1 MEATSDGSRSRTR
14 ARTTGLLINFAAF
27 QIGWFACVLGAA
39 HALPWA
45 GAGIALAIVAWH
57 LARARRPRAELA
69 LVLVAAGTGALWD
82 SGLAALGWIRFASG
96 VLVEGTA
103 PYWIVAMWM
112 LFATTLNVS
121 LAWLKRRT
129 ALAVLFGALGGP
141 LAYLGGAKLGAVTLV
156 AQGPALAALA
166 LGWAVIT
173 PLLLEVAR
181 RFDGFTPEH
190 GLRAESAHA

>member
-1 MEATSDGSRSRTR
+1 MSSRGTMPIL
-14 ARTTGLLINFAAF
+14 ANFAAF

-45 GAGIALAIVAWH
+45 GAGIALAIVALH
-57 LARARRPRAELA
+57 LARAGRPRAELA
-69 LVLVAAGTGALWD
+69 LVLIAAGIGALWD

-121 LAWLKRRT
+121 LAWLKRRM

-156 AQGPALAALA
+156 AQGPALVALA

-190 GLRAESAHA
+190 GLRAEAAHA

>member
-1 MEATSDGSRSRTR
+1 MSNAR
-14 ARTTGLLINFAAF
+14 AIAVFANFAAF

-39 HALPWA
+39 HGLPWA
-45 GAGIALAIVAWH
+45 GTGIAIAIVAWH
-57 LARARRPRAELA
+57 VARSARPRAELL
-69 LVLVAAGTGALWD
+69 LVLIAAAIGALWD
-82 SGLAALGWIRFASG
+82 SALVALGWIRFPSG
-96 VLVEGTA
+96 ALIEGAA
-103 PYWIVAMWM
+103 PHWIVAMWM
-112 LFATTLNVS
+112 LFATTLNLS

-156 AQGPALAALA
+156 AQGPALVALA

-190 GLRAESAHA
+190 GLRAEAAHA